1 MIELIVSRSF
11 DWIHLG
17 LNAADVNNPRSEEK
31 DVMLC
36 FHVRTC
42 FEKSNKRAPEL
53 LNQ

>member
-11 DWIHLG
+11 DWILLG
-17 LNAADVNNPRSEEK
+17 LNEADGDNPHSEKK
-31 DVMLC
+31 DILMC
-36 FHVRTC
+36 FHVRAC